1 MITVNLNIA
10 NFNNS
15 YFHKRVKQN
24 FNKILQNEPWKS
36 TAKGF
41 FCLND
46 QTKDFFQRAI
56 SYVSSAPSTPF
67 TPKRGQSE
75 NSTKVTILIL

>member
-46 QTKDFFQRAI
+46 QTKYFFQRAI
-56 SYVSSAPSTPF
+56 SLMSPQRPLRLSL
-67 TPKRGQSE
+67 PKE
-75 NSTKVTILIL
+75 AKVKIQRKLQF